1 MVNQANR
8 CCRIGSYAYI
18 FGNIDST
25 QYQKKIIRV
34 NLDTLAVDVLESELH
49 ASRVSACC
57 GFVGDKFY
65 LLGGQEVSS
74 VETFTQSTNLQKN
87 HLFLQADF
95 GFDNPFPV
103 VKSQK
108 SEFEAYLRNAYL
120 GDANNIAKLTNAYIY
135 DTNTNQWKTLS
146 GESYVAD
153 VLNALNIM
161 GVT

>member
-1 MVNQANR
+1 M
-8 CCRIGSYAYI
+8 
-18 FGNIDST
+18 
-25 QYQKKIIRV
+25 
-34 NLDTLAVDVLESELH
+34 
-49 ASRVSACC
+49 
-57 GFVGDKFY
+57 
-65 LLGGQEVSS
+65 
-74 VETFTQSTNLQKN
+74 
-87 HLFLQADF
+87 QADF

>member
-1 MVNQANR
+1 M
-8 CCRIGSYAYI
+8 
-18 FGNIDST
+18 
-25 QYQKKIIRV
+25 
-34 NLDTLAVDVLESELH
+34 
-49 ASRVSACC
+49 
-57 GFVGDKFY
+57 
-65 LLGGQEVSS
+65 
-74 VETFTQSTNLQKN
+74 
-87 HLFLQADF
+87 QADF

-161 GVT
+161 GGGDLMGYYTEKAKEVKAKQEAELEQLKSALQTLGVETEEKEVAADAE